1 MILQKVLKE
10 NVTSTLYKSSN
21 VIASTYDST
30 NNRLNVT
37 FKGGGSYDYLGVP
50 ETDYVR
56 FETAESQGKVL
67 NTVIKK
73 YPFERQEDVNVDNL
87 ISEITKMKNEETKV
101 YSEDMIDYMRMMISS
116 LDSGNEMTNQSLK
129 KLNTMISYY
138 LDMINYE

>member
-1 MILQKVLKE
+1 M
-10 NVTSTLYKSSN
+10 
-21 VIASTYDST
+21 
-30 NNRLNVT
+30 
-37 FKGGGSYDYLGVP
+37 
-50 ETDYVR
+50 
-56 FETAESQGKVL
+56 
-67 NTVIKK
+67 
-73 YPFERQEDVNVDNL
+73 NVDNL